1 MRNLFLLMVL
11 TASAHVYG
19 QAYTVTPDGLR
30 DKSDNEKTYL
40 VLEADGLSATQLYDN
55 AIKYVN
61 EKYKDPE
68 EVIKGKT
75 EGEYLKFDTHI
86 SNFIVYNNSGAKMPI
101 QATYT
106 TELRFKEGKVKYEI
120 VSLEMKAKTANYY
133 VLFTGGLLE
142 GYIIYKKNGKLFKEE
157 AKTDIENHFNIYVF
171 DLLKFLQGDNNSD
184 SDW

>member
-106 TELRFKEGKVKYEI
+106 
-120 VSLEMKAKTANYY
+120 
-133 VLFTGGLLE
+133 
-142 GYIIYKKNGKLFKEE
+142 NGIKIQRRK
-157 AKTDIENHFNIYVF
+157 
-171 DLLKFLQGDNNSD
+171 S
-184 SDW
+184 